1 MFLHVY
7 LLLDELKT
15 VAENRGI
22 KDYKNKSE
30 KDLRKILNEPKPKIG
45 VSIKKIKDFSELKP
59 NFSKEEISSEK
70 VFISKKNYIILFA
83 AEIREVGK
91 ILLH

>member
-1 MFLHVY
+1 MY
-7 LLLDELKT
+7 LSLDELKT

>member
-1 MFLHVY
+1 MFLYVY
-7 LLLDELKT
+7 LSLDELKT

-83 AEIREVGK
+83 AEIRVVGK